1 MSSSNIHSTVNFTS
15 SSTAITP
22 PLPSVFELL
31 AQERLTDLIRPCLR
45 QVFKFLHEIRPLSNL
60 FRILYKYKDEFILL
74 IESIVQWL
82 YLHFYSALIGEH
94 FYGLKRT
101 ANHRLRSLIFSVFLP
116 YVQLKLELLH
126 EQLRT
131 SNNQRHAT
139 FHILSQ
145 LLPKIQ
151 IFIEGVSWLYRLGY
165 AFGRTEYY
173 SPMLQL
179 AGVKLTYSKTPSPVT
194 PPSTT
199 AGRFFSIIS
208 QIMSSGLFLIQF
220 VDWWNNTNGSK
231 QKPTNSNI
239 IPPLPTSTPT
249 RQAIGKRQ
257 CPLCRQPCNVP
268 TAVLGSGYVY
278 CHSCISDYVKRY
290 HRCPTTQQ
298 PVTSEHL
305 IKMYFD

>member
-1 MSSSNIHSTVNFTS
+1 MSSSNIHETVNFTS
-15 SSTAITP
+15 SSAETST

-45 QVFKFLHEIRPLSNL
+45 QILKFLYEIRPVSNL

-74 IESIVQWL
+74 IESIIQWL

-116 YVQLKLELLH
+116 YVKVKLDSLH
-126 EQLRT
+126 EQMNT
-131 SNNQRHAT
+131 NNNNRNAT
-139 FHILSQ
+139 FYIILK

-151 IFIEGVSWLYRLGY
+151 IFIEGVCWLYRIGY

-173 SPMLQL
+173 SPALQL
-179 AGVKLTYSKTPSPVT
+179 AGVKLTYIKDPSPVI
-194 PPSTT
+194 PPTNMS
-199 AGRFFSIIS
+199 GRFFAIIS

-220 VDWWNNTNGSK
+220 IDWWNNTNGSSK
-231 QKPTNSNI
+231 QTSI
-239 IPPLPTSTPT
+239 GTTSIPPLPTTIPT
-249 RQAIGKRQ
+249 RPAIGKRQ

-268 TAVLGSGYVY
+268 TAVSGSGYVY
-278 CHSCISDYVKRY
+278 CYTCISNYVTRY
-290 HRCPTTQQ
+290 HKCPATNQ
-298 PVTSEHL
+298 PVTNEQL
-305 IKMYFD
+305 IKIY